1 MSIVL
6 SEARL
11 DSVAPKSATAGT
23 AAGMRLE
30 TSNRATRAPKG
41 VGKSHAARSAR
52 PMFVLAERSEE
63 GLSVNGVEPRHAVSA
78 HASHP
83 ITSKA
88 ARSMINLRHLR
99 AFKAVAEELHF
110 TKAAEALCVS
120 QPALSALIRQLE
132 GDAGVQ
138 LILRNTRQVELTP
151 VGVQFL
157 GAVTK
162 LLYDFDDAV
171 RKLDQHKSSRHGQ
184 INVAVL
190 PSLCTTVLPDVLRAF
205 HAAHAD
211 VRVNVVDMPDESIL
225 EAVKS
230 GAVDF
235 ACTYGEPGGD
245 IEAVPFMEDTLVV
258 VCHRDRAIASQRQI
272 GWSELRQEP
281 VIAMAEGTTVRSVI
295 QETLSELGLML
306 NVILEPRVAATALAY
321 AGAGLGAAIL
331 PGSSVPS
338 DLPSRLVRINLVD
351 PVVRRKLCVHSI
363 ATRTPSP
370 LAAAFRDLVMAAGR
384 ATCCHVR

>member
-1 MSIVL
+1 MSSVL
-6 SEARL
+6 SETVR
-11 DSVAPKSATAGT
+11 DSVVSKRAAVGT
-23 AAGMRLE
+23 RVGVHLE
-30 TSNRATRAPKG
+30 TDTRATCAPKG
-41 VGKSHAARSAR
+41 VGRAHAARSAR
-52 PMFVLAERSEE
+52 PRAAVAERCE
-63 GLSVNGVEPRHAVSA
+63 GALPVNAVDPRHAARA
-78 HASHP
+78 HSSHSVV
-83 ITSKA
+83 SKA

-138 LILRNTRQVELTP
+138 LILRNTRQVELTS

-162 LLYDFDDAV
+162 LLQDFDEAV
-171 RKLDQHKSSRHGQ
+171 QKLNQHKSSRHGQ

-211 VRVNVVDMPDESIL
+211 VRVNVVDMPDESIM
-225 EAVKS
+225 EAVRT

-235 ACTYGEPGGD
+235 ACTYAEPGAD
-245 IEAVPFMEDTLVV
+245 IAAVPFMEDALVI
-258 VCHRDRAIASQRQI
+258 VCHRDRAIARHGQI
-272 GWSELRQEP
+272 RWNELRQEP

-295 QETLSELGLML
+295 QETLSELGLKL
-306 NVILEPRVAATALAY
+306 NVVLEPRVAATALAY
-321 AGAGLGAAIL
+321 AGAGLGVAIL
-331 PGSSVPS
+331 PGSSIPS
-338 DLPSRLVRINLVD
+338 DLPSRLTRIDLVD
-351 PVVRRKLCVHSI
+351 PIVRRQLCVHSI
-363 ATRTPSP
+363 ATRTLSP

-384 ATCCHVR
+384 ATRCHLR